1 VSAGRRGKAP
11 EAERGQDAAQPERAV
26 PDIKF
31 RPGVYAPGRE
41 AVTQILEAALD
52 ILISEGIRS
61 LTLRRIA
68 AACDLRVGNVTYYFA
83 TKDELLR
90 AVLDVVMAGYRDALG
105 ELRKRTDEAPEQ
117 RLALMIR
124 ILLED
129 IQSQA
134 TTNLF
139 PELWA
144 LANHD
149 PFVADC
155 VNDIY
160 RRGREVLLELIAE
173 LNPSLDAHE
182 RETVAV
188 FVHAAIEGMTIF
200 AGHNKPFSDRMPM
213 IESISVKAIVDL
225 VRTIDSKTIRA
236 GIRQPLWRRN

>member
-1 VSAGRRGKAP
+1 MNDTRRRRAANASVADVP
-11 EAERGQDAAQPERAV
+11 EKEV
-26 PDIKF
+26 PSIQF
-31 RPGVYAPGRE
+31 RPGIYAPGRQ

-52 ILISEGIRS
+52 ILINEGIRA

-68 AACDLRVGNVTYYFA
+68 AACGLRVGNVTYYFS

-90 AVLDVVMAGYRDALG
+90 AVLDVVLAGYSDAIQD
-105 ELRKRTDEAPEQ
+105 LRNRTDEPAEQ

-124 ILLED
+124 IILED

-149 PFVADC
+149 AFVAEC

-160 RRGREVLLELIAE
+160 SRGRAVLLELIAE
-173 LNPSLDAHE
+173 LNPALDPEE
-182 RETVAV
+182 REAVAV
-188 FVHAAIEGMTIF
+188 FVQASTEGMTVF
-200 AGHNKPFSDRMPM
+200 AGYNKAFSDKMALL
-213 IESISVKAIVDL
+213 ESIAIKGLVDL
-225 VRTIDSKTIRA
+225 VKTIDSRTIRT
-236 GIRQPLWRRN
+236 GIRQPLWRR